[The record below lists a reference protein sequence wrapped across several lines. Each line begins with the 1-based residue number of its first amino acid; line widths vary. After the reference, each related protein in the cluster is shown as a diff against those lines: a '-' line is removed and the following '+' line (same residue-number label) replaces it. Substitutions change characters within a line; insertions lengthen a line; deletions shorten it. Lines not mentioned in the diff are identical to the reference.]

1 MITIEE
7 KAYAKLNLTLDILG
21 KRDDGYH
28 DLASVMHP
36 ISLCDELEIT
46 LGTGEPWQVTTDW
59 EHIPHGRKNLAY
71 KAAKLFFDK
80 AQKDPDG
87 MTITITKRIPD
98 QGGLGGGSADAGAVL
113 RGLNRHYDNLFTAKE
128 LEAMAL
134 ELGSDVPFCIRN
146 RTVMAKGRGEMLAGL
161 HTMPEAYYVLVQPE
175 FKVST
180 PELFQKVD
188 DFPFPARP
196 DQGEMILGLE
206 EGNLIKISKN
216 LLNVFEYVLL
226 PDHPELEKIENALDN
241 CGAMGTSM
249 TGSGSVMFGVFHE
262 FGYAAMASMALMKVG
277 YKTFMATNLPVDE

>member
-21 KRDDGYH
+21 KREDGYH
-28 DLASVMHP
+28 ELSSVMHP
-36 ISLCDELEIT
+36 ISLCDEVEIT
-46 LGTGEPWQVTTDW
+46 LGTKAPWQVTTDW

-71 KAAKLFFDK
+71 KAAKLFFDR
-80 AQKDPDG
+80 AEKDPDG
-87 MTITITKRIPD
+87 LTISITKRIPD
-98 QGGLGGGSADAGAVL
+98 QAGLGGGSADAAAVL
-113 RGLNRHYDNLFTAKE
+113 RGLNGHYDQLFTTTQ
-128 LEAMAL
+128 LEEMAL
-134 ELGSDVPFCIRN
+134 ELASDVPFCIQN
-146 RTVMAKGRGEMLAGL
+146 RTVMAKGRGEMMSHLKS
-161 HTMPEAYYVLVQPE
+161 MPEAFYVLVQPD

-180 PELFQKVD
+180 QELFQKVD

-206 EGNLIKISKN
+206 QGNLIKIGRN

-249 TGSGSVMFGVFHE
+249 TGSGSVMFGVFDN
-262 FGYAAMASMALMKVG
+262 FGFAAMASMSLMKVG
-277 YKTFMATNLPVDE
+277 YKTYMATNV